1 MTGENAMNLAKIVLL
16 ILAAVVASGGVLA
29 TSGDADAHDRRKSKG
44 AAQATRSDKVRAG
57 GADDGRMSDGDYFL
71 SCKGFV
77 PDFGGETSCGPA
89 VDLGDE

>member
-1 MTGENAMNLAKIVLL
+1 MKI
-16 ILAAVVASGGVLA
+16 GKKGTFVLA
-29 TSGDADAHDRRKSKG
+29 SIIAAGSVLALSADADAHARKKSKG
-44 AAQATRSDKVRAG
+44 SAQTARSNRATG
-57 GADDGRMSDGDYFL
+57 GAEDNRMSDGDFFL

>member
-1 MTGENAMNLAKIVLL
+1 MKIAKIVLL
-16 ILAAVVASGGVLA
+16 ILAAMVAGGGILA
-29 TSGDADAHDRRKSKG
+29 TSEDAAAHDRRKSKG
-44 AAQATRSDKVRAG
+44 VAQATRSDKARAG
-57 GADDGRMSDGDYFL
+57 GAEDGRMSDGDYFL

>member
-1 MTGENAMNLAKIVLL
+1 MKIAKCVLF
-16 ILAAVVASGGVLA
+16 IFAAFVAVGAVLA
-29 TSGDADAHDRRKSKG
+29 IPNDAEAHARRKAKG
-44 AAQATRSDKVRAG
+44 SAHAARGETNHAG
-57 GADDGRMSDGDYFL
+57 GAGDNRMPDGDYSL